1 MAEISNIDKLL
12 NMDITPKAI
21 DKQALSEQ
29 TISPIP
35 PKQIITK
42 EMMEFAKEQVY
53 QKLKST
59 NKPVSKMTDEEKL
72 IFAEKEQEMIEDYE
86 MFMCGKRSNTTQRY
100 SNKDG
105 VFFSPVA
112 STVLDEYFT
121 NGHH

>member
-72 IFAEKEQEMIEDYE
+72 IFAEKEQKYLHQA
-86 MFMCGKRSNTTQRY
+86 KS
-100 SNKDG
+100 K
-105 VFFSPVA
+105 
-112 STVLDEYFT
+112 
-121 NGHH
+121 